1 MNINRYNFL
10 TGLTSFTGYYY
21 PQMDAD
27 FGRPIAT
34 MAAAGQNKKGILA
47 VHHKVT
53 NEETDD

>member
-10 TGLTSFTGYYY
+10 TGLTRFIGYYY

-27 FGRPIAT
+27 SGRPIAT

-47 VHHKVT
+47 VHHK
-53 NEETDD
+53 ETYEYAND